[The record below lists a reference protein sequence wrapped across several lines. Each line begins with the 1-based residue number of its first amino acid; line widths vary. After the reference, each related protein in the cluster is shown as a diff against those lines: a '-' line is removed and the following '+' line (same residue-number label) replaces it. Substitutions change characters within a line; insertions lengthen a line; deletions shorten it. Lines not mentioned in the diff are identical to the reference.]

1 MHTQWINHEH
11 NPHLILFFNGWG
23 MDANTIS
30 QMNHTGFDVL
40 MVYNYTNRELI
51 LPPLHQYQSITL
63 VAWSMG
69 VWAAAWCGVTANRHI
84 AINGTPT
91 PMDAATGINPAVFTA
106 THQGWSEASRQKF
119 NWRVA
124 GGRAAWTDQQHLFP
138 NRAVADQK
146 LELEAIAT
154 NCSQELK
161 PLKWDRVIIGTADA
175 IFLPANQHA
184 YWDGQTPTLEVEM
197 PHWPFRHFNN
207 WHSIIAL

>member
-1 MHTQWINHEH
+1 MHTLWINHEH

-23 MDANTIS
+23 MDAKVLS
-30 QMNHTGFDVL
+30 SMDHTGFDVL
-40 MVYNYTNRELI
+40 MVYDYTKQELN
-51 LPPLHQYQSITL
+51 LPSLPEYQAIIL

-69 VWAAAWCGVTANRHI
+69 VWAAGWCGAKANQFI

-124 GGRAAWTDQQHLFP
+124 GGRAAWAVQQHHFP
-138 NRAVADQK
+138 NRTVSNQK
-146 LELEAIAT
+146 LELEAIAA
-154 NCSQELK
+154 NCSQEIKQLT
-161 PLKWDRVIIGTADA
+161 WDKAIIGTADA
-175 IFLPANQHA
+175 IFLPVNQHE
-184 YWDGQTPTLEVEM
+184 YWHGQTRTIEVKM
-197 PHWPFRHFNN
+197 PHWPFHHFNN